1 MYFNSFHFFAFFLI
15 VSVAY
20 FLLPQNR
27 RWILLLISSYYFYMS
42 WKAEYIILIL
52 ISTAID
58 YYAGL
63 KMSSQKS
70 KAKKKIYLYLSLF
83 SNLGLLFAFKYLN
96 FFSDSLREILRMVS
110 IDFSMP
116 YLNVLLPVGISFYT
130 FQTLSYTIDI
140 YNGKIKPEKHF
151 GKFAVYVAFFPQL
164 VAGPIERAKNLL
176 PQFSVEHRFDYVR
189 ITDGLK
195 LMLWGLFKKI
205 VIADRLSLIVNPIYN
220 NPDSFMGAHLMLATF
235 FFAMQ
240 IYCDFSGY
248 SDIAIGS
255 AQVLGIR
262 LMDNFKRPYFA
273 SSVSDFWKRWHISLS
288 SWFKDYLYIPL
299 GGNRVKV
306 PRWYFN
312 LAVVF
317 IVSGLWHGAKWTFVA
332 WGALHGTYLILAII
346 TDRSRK
352 ELAKMS
358 GIINYPHI
366 HRVWQAAQT
375 FVLVCI
381 AWVFFRA
388 NSISDAFHIIRR
400 SITTLS
406 FRFADFVGPLGG
418 IVSKNDL
425 ITAFGLIAFLV
436 MIHYMQEHMRMR
448 KFLSDKPI
456 WIRWPIYLAIALGI
470 IFLGVNPGAQFLY
483 FQF

>member
-1 MYFNSFHFFAFFLI
+1 
-15 VSVAY
+15 
-20 FLLPQNR
+20 
-27 RWILLLISSYYFYMS
+27 
-42 WKAEYIILIL
+42 
-52 ISTAID
+52 
-58 YYAGL
+58 
-63 KMSSQKS
+63 
-70 KAKKKIYLYLSLF
+70 
-83 SNLGLLFAFKYLN
+83 
-96 FFSDSLREILRMVS
+96 
-110 IDFSMP
+110 
-116 YLNVLLPVGISFYT
+116 
-130 FQTLSYTIDI
+130 
-140 YNGKIKPEKHF
+140 
-151 GKFAVYVAFFPQL
+151 
-164 VAGPIERAKNLL
+164 
-176 PQFSVEHRFDYVR
+176 
-189 ITDGLK
+189 
-195 LMLWGLFKKI
+195 
-205 VIADRLSLIVNPIYN
+205 
-220 NPDSFMGAHLMLATF
+220 MLATF